1 MRNVFLKV
9 PNKYVAIESRLV
21 RVVFVSK
28 VQTLLMCIRNDTH
41 D

>member
-9 PNKYVAIESRLV
+9 PNKYVAFESSLV
-21 RVVFVSK
+21 KIVFVSK

>member
-1 MRNVFLKV
+1 MLNVFLKG

-28 VQTLLMCIRNDTH
+28 VQTFLMCIRNDTH

>member
-9 PNKYVAIESRLV
+9 PNKYVAIGSSLV
-21 RVVFVSK
+21 KIVFVSK